1 VGLIRKT
8 LALGTVGLVRPSSK
22 KQRVAKAQLN
32 ELRKQTAVLQRAE
45 AAAAQQQHEQ
55 QLAQWRAIAQA
66 RENQAAAHLAAL
78 AAPQPVMP
86 PPAGWF
92 PDPERAQLLR
102 WWDGVNWTDRTAP
115 RGS

>member
-8 LALGTVGLVRPSSK
+8 LAISTVGVVRPSSK
-22 KQRVAKAQLN
+22 KQRIAKAQLN
-32 ELRKQTAVLQRAE
+32 ELKKQTAVLQRAE

-55 QLAQWRAIAQA
+55 ELAQWRAISQA
-66 RENQAAAHLAAL
+66 RENQAAAQRAAL
-78 AAPQPVMP
+78 AAPQRVTP

-102 WWDGVNWTDRTAP
+102 WWDGANWTDRTAP
-115 RGS
+115 RG